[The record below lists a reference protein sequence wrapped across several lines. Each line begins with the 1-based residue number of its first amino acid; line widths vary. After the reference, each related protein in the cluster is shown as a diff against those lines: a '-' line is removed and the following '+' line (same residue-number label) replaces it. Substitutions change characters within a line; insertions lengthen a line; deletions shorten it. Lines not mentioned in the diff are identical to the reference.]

1 MKSTEIPKKEEPND
15 SRYSLGFAKKEKDKN
30 NNLIQSQLS
39 LKDNR
44 ARSAKPLLLRKY
56 IPKLKPIKSSLNP
69 SIIYLGGKD
78 EYFNFKKYKEN
89 LLKNKNGINTVA
101 EEDYE
106 KNANSGDESYSYKNF
121 YSNVDKS
128 DDESDNFLND
138 NENSINSLDNI
149 NKINNNINII
159 ITKKK
164 KCVKNNINNIRK
176 FLVKTKEKMILK
188 KYNDDTSINTNTP
201 YQKYFRENYGYK
213 NIYISNNK
221 NNNNNNELV
230 SNSSLD
236 YDFDYINKP
245 KSKSIYVGNYKNK
258 NRPPILGFLQM
269 NENSSN
275 TTLSSGFS
283 EI

>member
-1 MKSTEIPKKEEPND
+1 MKSTEIPKKEEQTD
-15 SRYSLGFAKKEKDKN
+15 SRYSLGFAKKEKEKN
-30 NNLIQSQLS
+30 NNLLQSQLS

-138 NENSINSLDNI
+138 NGYWMES
-149 NKINNNINII
+149 NKHLQHWL
-159 ITKKK
+159 T
-164 KCVKNNINNIRK
+164 
-176 FLVKTKEKMILK
+176 MIDGG
-188 KYNDDTSINTNTP
+188 NDTFI
-201 YQKYFRENYGYK
+201 
-213 NIYISNNK
+213 
-221 NNNNNNELV
+221 
-230 SNSSLD
+230 
-236 YDFDYINKP
+236 
-245 KSKSIYVGNYKNK
+245 
-258 NRPPILGFLQM
+258 
-269 NENSSN
+269 
-275 TTLSSGFS
+275 
-283 EI
+283 

>member
-15 SRYSLGFAKKEKDKN
+15 SRYSLGFEKKEKEKN
-30 NNLIQSQLS
+30 NNLLQSQLS

-164 KCVKNNINNIRK
+164 KCVKNNINHIRK

-213 NIYISNNK
+213 NIYIINNK
-221 NNNNNNELV
+221 NNNNNELV

-269 NENSSN
+269 NENSANS
-275 TTLSSGFS
+275 TLSSGFS